1 MKDNNEY
8 QPIARKLNV
17 LLAEDDSA
25 DRLLFEEV
33 LAELPVSVNLFTVT
47 NGEQLL
53 EWLNKKGNKLPDV
66 LFLDLNMPRKNG
78 FAALGEVK
86 RSATLQDLPVIIFTT
101 ANDKERIKQVYKDAA
116 HYYIR
121 KPNTFPDL
129 KKLVYKVLVLI
140 SEDNISLP
148 DRKDFILKVDS

>member
-1 MKDNNEY
+1 MKNNNEY

-25 DRLLFEEV
+25 DCLLFEEV
-33 LAELPVSVNLFTVT
+33 LAELPVTVNLFTVT

-78 FAALGEVK
+78 FAALGEIK
-86 RSATLQDLPVIIFTT
+86 RSDTLQDLPVIIFTT

-129 KKLVYKVLVLI
+129 KALVYKVLVLI

-148 DRKDFILKVDS
+148 DKKNFILKVDP